1 MEDGLFAVYA
11 VVLGLIAALL
21 VLKIAVF
28 FAGYNQE
35 TRYIRAEMRRAGS
48 YGEYRYWRRE
58 LRCHYLCLLPFVTK
72 RNVMKIYP
80 VLFHRGKHTKKRDAN
95 DKIFHILAP
104 SLIGA
109 AICAVCLCGASWAWF
124 SATTAAGTSKIQTA
138 KYIVEVTAGSTDG
151 SMAEITDANG
161 IKTIHFAES
170 GEYTVTITPCGT
182 AKSGYCTVS
191 FGGNDYYT
199 GQLVSDSLKFRIKAE
214 NTDAATITPQWG
226 TRAAE
231 SEQNKI
237 ENEALL
243 NENTKE

>member
-1 MEDGLFAVYA
+1 
-11 VVLGLIAALL
+11 
-21 VLKIAVF
+21 
-28 FAGYNQE
+28 
-35 TRYIRAEMRRAGS
+35 
-48 YGEYRYWRRE
+48 
-58 LRCHYLCLLPFVTK
+58 
-72 RNVMKIYP
+72 MKIYP

-151 SMAEITDANG
+151 STAEITDANG
-161 IKTIHFAES
+161 IKTIHFAER

-182 AKSGYCTVS
+182 AKSGYCTVN
-191 FGGNDYYT
+191 FDGNDYYT
-199 GQLVSDSLKFRIKAE
+199 GQLVSGSLTFRINAE
-214 NTDAATITPQWG
+214 NKAVATVTPQWG

-231 SEQNKI
+231 NEQNKI